1 MRGLSKVLAIAIIAI
16 ILIGGA
22 LAAYFFMAR
31 APEEKVVTIR
41 VAAPAGYHAE
51 SIKVALEFWEKEH
64 PNIKVEL
71 STFGYHDLY
80 EKIVLSMREAKAVY
94 DVIQIDDPWMP
105 EFGAAGWLAN
115 LDELAKQ
122 YGFEIDYEDFVD
134 TALWVGRYPYK
145 TGPQL
150 ALPVCG
156 NVELTAYRKDLFEKY
171 GLPHPPKTWS
181 EVLEAAK
188 VISENEPGVYG
199 TVMRG
204 MRGNPI
210 VSNFLPVLWAFGGRI
225 IDEEGNPV
233 VNSPEAVEALKMW
246 LELAKYAPPGMESF
260 SSDEVKAYLYGGKAA
275 IATEVWP
282 GWIGKLDDPKVSKVV
297 GKVEICVPP
306 GEKTKPAPMI
316 GVWLL
321 GIPYNSEHKKEALE
335 FILFLTSKRIQKL
348 KALYT
353 GYPPTRKSVYQDKDV
368 VARFRWYPVQ
378 LEALMTSRPR
388 PRIPQWAKVESILG
402 LYLSKALIG
411 EMTPEEALN
420 AANKEIAE
428 VLKG

>member
-1 MRGLSKVLAIAIIAI
+1 MKGVSKIILVVVIVI
-16 ILIGGA
+16 ILIGA
-22 LAAYFFMAR
+22 LAVYFFMA
-31 APEEKVVTIR
+31 PTPKEEVVTIK

-51 SIKVALEFWEKEH
+51 SIKVALEFWEKEY

-105 EFGAAGWLAN
+105 EFGEAGWLAN

-122 YGFEIDYEDFVD
+122 YGFEIDYDDFVD
-134 TALWVGRYPYK
+134 TALWVGRHPYK

-171 GLPHPPKTWS
+171 GIPHPPKTWS
-181 EVLEAAK
+181 EVLAAAK
-188 VISENEPGVYG
+188 KISENEPEVYG

-225 IDEEGNPV
+225 IDDKGNAV
-233 VNSPEAVEALKMW
+233 VNSPEAIEALKVW
-246 LELAKYAPPGMESF
+246 LELAKYSPPGIESF
-260 SSDEVKAYLYGGKAA
+260 SSDEVKAYLYSGKAA

-282 GWIGKLDDPKVSKVV
+282 GWVGKLDDPTVSQVV
-297 GKVEICVPP
+297 GKVEVCVPP
-306 GEKTKPAPMI
+306 GEKTSPAPMI

-321 GIPYNSEHKKEALE
+321 GIPHNSEHKKEALQ

-348 KALYT
+348 KSLYT
-353 GYPPTRKSVYQDKDV
+353 GYPPTRKSVYEDETV
-368 VARFRWYPVQ
+368 VNKYRWYPVQ

-388 PRIPQWAKVESILG
+388 PRITQWAKVESILG

-420 AANKEIAE
+420 AANKEITEA
-428 VLKG
+428 LKG